1 MVSRPQIPMLGP
13 VLVVGG
19 CGFLGFHIVR
29 QLLEDPECSS
39 VAVLSRNP
47 NRNCLPTVSYHAG
60 DVANSETVQ
69 TLLNQ
74 LKPRVIIHTASP
86 LATDETRDASY
97 YKQTNIVG
105 TQNILACAANTPSV
119 VAFLYTSSCSVIAGS
134 EHYFSDE
141 NEPLLDVS
149 SKDNPYVVTKAIA
162 DALVLAANREPN
174 EKHKLGFH
182 TTCIRIAG
190 IYGER
195 DSQIIPGFL
204 NVLRDG
210 QAIFQLGDNNNLC
223 DWLHVENAALAHI
236 CAAKALLAESVG
248 LHPEKVGGEAFLIT
262 DDSPLPFWD
271 FARKVWAAAGSEPP
285 RSKTWVIPTR
295 VAIVFAIVLEW
306 IYWIATFGTRGPR
319 DFSRH
324 AVEWSCST
332 KTFSIG
338 KAKKRLGYVPR
349 YQLDDGVKKA
359 VQWALEEYPQYA
371 VLKKGKAKS

>member
-1 MVSRPQIPMLGP
+1 MASRPHIPTLGS

-69 TLLNQ
+69 TLLSQ

-86 LATDETRDASY
+86 LATDRTRDASY

-105 TQNILACAANTPSV
+105 TQNLLVCAANTPSV
-119 VAFLYTSSCSVIAGS
+119 VAFLYTSSCSVVAGS

-141 NEPLLDVS
+141 NAPLLDAS
-149 SKDNPYVVTKAIA
+149 SKENPYVATKAIA

-174 EKHKLGFH
+174 DKTKLGFH

-210 QAIFQLGDNNNLC
+210 QAIFQLGDNTNLC

-248 LHPEKVGGEAFLIT
+248 LQPEKVGGEAFLIT
-262 DDSPLPFWD
+262 DDAPLPFWD

-285 RSKTWVIPTR
+285 RTKTWVIPTR
-295 VAIVFAIVLEW
+295 VAMVLVIILEW
-306 IYWIATFGTRGPR
+306 IYWIATFGTRGPQ

-332 KTFSIG
+332 KTFSIK

-371 VLKKGKAKS
+371 ELKKGTARR

>member
-1 MVSRPQIPMLGP
+1 MASRLQVPKLGS

-29 QLLEDPECSS
+29 QLLEDPECSN

-60 DVANSETVQ
+60 DLANPQTVQ

-86 LATDETRDASY
+86 LANDGTRDASY

-105 TQNILACAANTPSV
+105 TQNLLACAKNTPSV
-119 VAFLYTSSCSVIAGS
+119 VAFLYTSSCSVLVGTN
-134 EHYFSDE
+134 HYFSDE
-141 NEPLLDVS
+141 IKPLLDAA
-149 SKDNPYVVTKAIA
+149 SKDNPYVVSKAIA

-174 EKHKLGFH
+174 DKHKLGFH
-182 TTCIRIAG
+182 TTCIRVAG
-190 IYGER
+190 LYGER
-195 DSQIIPGFL
+195 DPQIIPGFL

-210 QAIFQLGDNNNLC
+210 QAIFQLGDNSNLC

-248 LHPEKVGGEAFLIT
+248 LHPDKVGGEAFLIT
-262 DDSPLPFWD
+262 DDAPLPFWD

-285 RSKTWVIPTR
+285 RSKTWVIPIR
-295 VAIVFAIVLEW
+295 VAILFVIILEW

-324 AVEWSCST
+324 AVVWSCST

-349 YQLDDGVKKA
+349 YELDDGVKKG
-359 VQWALEEYPQYA
+359 VQWALEENPQYA
-371 VLKKGKAKS
+371 MLKKEKAKG